1 MEKIPYDIIL
11 EIQKKVNIVDII
23 SSYIPLQKKGKN
35 YFAVCPF
42 HDDHNPSLSVSY
54 EKQIYTCF
62 VCGKSGN
69 VFNFIMDY
77 EKISFI
83 EAVLLIARKINI
95 NLNIKNDYINQN
107 ITSKYDKYY
116 KMFELAKKFYQNN
129 LKSSYGKKASLYLEK
144 RNITKDA
151 IKQFEI
157 GLSFDDNNLSK
168 FLISKNY
175 LKEELDNYGLSGIK
189 DNFTYDLF
197 RNRIMFPLNDKD
209 GNTIGFSGRIYNDED
224 DSKYVNSK
232 ESNIFKKGKLL
243 YNYDKVS
250 DFVKESNFI
259 IVVEG
264 FMDVIRLYLNGIKN
278 VVATMGTAI
287 THEHALLI
295 RRLSNN
301 VYLCFDGDK
310 AGEKATISALKEF
323 EKIDINPKIIRL
335 EDNLD
340 PDDYIIKNGKDAF
353 LNHIK
358 NPMSSLN
365 FKIDIDK
372 RNTDFSDFKDIS
384 KYVNSIAIE
393 LSKIDDEL
401 VYELTIKKICK
412 ETNLDYDTIDGLI
425 KKNFNNNI
433 KEKNIISIKNN
444 KTYKN
449 KYEKAE
455 EYLIY
460 YMLRRSDVINLYKSK
475 VSYLNNKILS
485 KIADEILDF
494 YDKNQY
500 INVTS
505 FTVYLKDDTNLINET
520 LKIDSLELDE
530 NVSIDVID
538 DYIKTIDEGILKKE
552 IKKVKDLINN
562 EENYQKRVKLLEKLA
577 YLKKKECK

>member
-209 GNTIGFSGRIYNDED
+209 GNTIGFSGRIYND
-224 DSKYVNSK
+224 
-232 ESNIFKKGKLL
+232 
-243 YNYDKVS
+243 
-250 DFVKESNFI
+250 
-259 IVVEG
+259 
-264 FMDVIRLYLNGIKN
+264 
-278 VVATMGTAI
+278 
-287 THEHALLI
+287 
-295 RRLSNN
+295 
-301 VYLCFDGDK
+301 
-310 AGEKATISALKEF
+310 
-323 EKIDINPKIIRL
+323 
-335 EDNLD
+335 
-340 PDDYIIKNGKDAF
+340 
-353 LNHIK
+353 
-358 NPMSSLN
+358 
-365 FKIDIDK
+365 
-372 RNTDFSDFKDIS
+372 
-384 KYVNSIAIE
+384 
-393 LSKIDDEL
+393 
-401 VYELTIKKICK
+401 
-412 ETNLDYDTIDGLI
+412 
-425 KKNFNNNI
+425 
-433 KEKNIISIKNN
+433 
-444 KTYKN
+444 
-449 KYEKAE
+449 
-455 EYLIY
+455 
-460 YMLRRSDVINLYKSK
+460 
-475 VSYLNNKILS
+475 
-485 KIADEILDF
+485 
-494 YDKNQY
+494 
-500 INVTS
+500 
-505 FTVYLKDDTNLINET
+505 
-520 LKIDSLELDE
+520 
-530 NVSIDVID
+530 
-538 DYIKTIDEGILKKE
+538 
-552 IKKVKDLINN
+552 
-562 EENYQKRVKLLEKLA
+562 
-577 YLKKKECK
+577 

>member
-425 KKNFNNNI
+425 KKNFNNNV
-433 KEKNIISIKNN
+433 KEKNIMSIKNN

>member
-1 MEKIPYDIIL
+1 M
-11 EIQKKVNIVDII
+11 
-23 SSYIPLQKKGKN
+23 QKKGKN

>member
-425 KKNFNNNI
+425 KKNFKNNVE
-433 KEKNIISIKNN
+433 EKNIISIKNN